1 MQARREPWVILAAA
15 FLGWMFAGV
24 EMSVMVAA
32 TRPAVQEFQAAGT
45 LAASDLPIEVVADR
59 WFSWYLIAFFL
70 GAASGG
76 ALFGALGDR
85 LGRVKAM
92 GSSIVCYAA
101 FTAFS
106 YRVAT
111 PEQLLVL
118 RFLACLG
125 VGGMWP
131 NGVSLTLEAWPK
143 VSRPMLA
150 GLIGCSANVGFLILG
165 WVMAYH
171 PVTRETWRWVLLF
184 GGIPVLLG
192 LAVLLFVPESK
203 AWLATRNPTPTQ
215 TVPAAF
221 PTGRATSPKAP
232 SSGSGQCHPQLGL
245 APPATSLG
253 TVFRPPYTSRTLLG
267 IALGTIPLLG
277 GWASG
282 QRLVP
287 WAGQVSEAA
296 AATDLKAATLIVQS
310 TGAVLGSLGGGWIAS
325 RLGPRSSYFLI
336 SLGSLALSLAIFGGT
351 RPGDPAFLPLT
362 FVLGVVGVSFFG
374 WLPYYLPGLFPTSI
388 RATGTGVTFNFGRL
402 VSALVVLVSAP
413 LSVVFA
419 GDIGRMG
426 LATSLVY
433 AFGLFLAWFVPNTS
447 ASDAEPTP
455 PPTSTAHTAAMG
467 SKKPGGAPGS
477 LQR

>member
-24 EMSVMVAA
+24 EMSIVVAA
-32 TRPAVQEFQAAGT
+32 TRPAIQEFQASGVLSVTGVSLDVA
-45 LAASDLPIEVVADR
+45 ADR
-59 WFSWYLIAFFL
+59 WFSWFLIAFFL

-85 LGRVKAM
+85 FGRVKAM
-92 GSSIVCYAA
+92 GASIVCYSA
-101 FTAFS
+101 FTAAS
-106 YRVAT
+106 YPVAT

-131 NGVSLTLEAWPK
+131 NGVSLTLEAWPR

-150 GLIGCSANVGFLILG
+150 GLIGCSANIGFLILG
-165 WVMAYH
+165 WIMAYH
-171 PVTRETWRWVLLF
+171 PVTRDTWRWVLLF
-184 GGIPVLLG
+184 GGVPLVLG
-192 LAVLLFVPESK
+192 VAVLFLVPESK
-203 AWLATRNPTPTQ
+203 AWLATRNSS
-215 TVPAAF
+215 PASPHAKS
-221 PTGRATSPKAP
+221 TTSPA
-232 SSGSGQCHPQLGL
+232 
-245 APPATSLG
+245 SLRM
-253 TVFRPPYTSRTLLG
+253 VFRPPYTSRTLLG

-310 TGAVLGSLGGGWIAS
+310 IGAVLGSLGGGWIAS
-325 RLGPRSSYFLI
+325 RLGPRPSYFLI
-336 SLGSLALSLAIFGGT
+336 SLGSLVLSLAIFGGT

-362 FVLGVVGVSFFG
+362 FVLGIIGVSFFG
-374 WLPYYLPGLFPTSI
+374 WLPYYLPSLFPTSL

-402 VSALVVLVSAP
+402 VSALAVLVSAP
-413 LSVVFA
+413 LSVVFG

-426 LATSLVY
+426 LATSMVY
-433 AFGLFLAWFVPNTS
+433 AFGLILAWFVPT
-447 ASDAEPTP
+447 ASDTDPATP
-455 PPTSTAHTAAMG
+455 SMSPAHAADMVVE
-467 SKKPGGAPGS
+467 KPRGAPRG

>member
-1 MQARREPWVILAAA
+1 MTPSAPTRREAWVILAAA

-24 EMSVMVAA
+24 EMSLVVAA
-32 TRPAVQEFQAAGT
+32 TRPAIQEFQSTGVLSATGVSLEIAA
-45 LAASDLPIEVVADR
+45 DH
-59 WFSWYLIAFFL
+59 WFSWLLIAFFL
-70 GAASGG
+70 GAAAGG
-76 ALFGALGDR
+76 ALFGGLGDR
-85 LGRVKAM
+85 FGRVKAM
-92 GSSIVCYAA
+92 GASIVCYSA
-101 FTAFS
+101 FTAIS

-131 NGVSLTLEAWPK
+131 NGVSLTLEAWPS

-150 GLIGCSANVGFLILG
+150 GLIGCSANIGFLILG
-165 WVMAYH
+165 AIMAYH
-171 PVTRETWRWVLLF
+171 PVTRDTWRWVLLF
-184 GGIPVLLG
+184 GGVPLLLG
-192 LAVLLFVPESK
+192 AAVLVLVPESK
-203 AWLATRNPTPTQ
+203 AWLAARHPIPVHS
-215 TVPAAF
+215 VPLPA
-221 PTGRATSPKAP
+221 PIGRATSPKAP
-232 SSGSGQCHPQLGL
+232 LSRSQ
-245 APPATSLG
+245 SLS
-253 TVFRPPYTSRTLLG
+253 TVFRHPYTSRTLLG

-296 AATDLKAATLIVQS
+296 AAADLKATTLIVQS
-310 TGAVLGSLGGGWIAS
+310 IGAVLGSLGGGWIAS
-325 RLGPRSSYFLI
+325 RLGPRRSYFLI
-336 SLGSLALSLAIFGGT
+336 SLGSLCLSLAIFGGT
-351 RPGDPAFLPLT
+351 RPGGLAFLPLT
-362 FVLGVVGVSFFG
+362 FLLGVVGVSFFG

-402 VSALVVLVSAP
+402 VSALAVLVSAP

-433 AFGLFLAWFVPNTS
+433 AAGLILAWLIPATS
-447 ASDAEPTP
+447 DVEPAPKPASALPSDGQAHPT
-455 PPTSTAHTAAMG
+455 AM
-467 SKKPGGAPGS
+467 SKEKPGGVPGG

>member
-1 MQARREPWVILAAA
+1 MPSNAPTRREAWVILAAA

-24 EMSVMVAA
+24 EMSLVVAA
-32 TRPAVQEFQAAGT
+32 TRPAIQEFQAAGVLSAT
-45 LAASDLPIEVVADR
+45 GVSLEVAADR
-59 WFSWYLIAFFL
+59 WFSWFLIAFFL

-85 LGRVKAM
+85 FGRVKAM
-92 GSSIVCYAA
+92 GASIVCYSA
-101 FTAFS
+101 FTAIS

-111 PEQLLVL
+111 PEQLLLL

-131 NGVSLTLEAWPK
+131 NGVSLTLEAWPS

-171 PVTRETWRWVLLF
+171 PVTRDTWRWVLLF
-184 GGIPVLLG
+184 GGVPLLLG
-192 LAVLLFVPESK
+192 LAVLLLVPESR
-203 AWLATRNPTPTQ
+203 AWLAARKQ
-215 TVPAAF
+215 DSSSS
-221 PTGRATSPKAP
+221 RDHAP
-232 SSGSGQCHPQLGL
+232 S
-245 APPATSLG
+245 APAPLSV
-253 TVFRPPYTSRTLLG
+253 VFRHPYTSRTFLG

-296 AATDLKAATLIVQS
+296 AAADLKAATLIVQS
-310 TGAVLGSLGGGWIAS
+310 IGAVLGSLGGGWIAS
-325 RLGPRSSYFLI
+325 RLGPRHSFFLI
-336 SLGSLALSLAIFGGT
+336 SLGSLGLSLAIFGGT
-351 RPGDPAFLPLT
+351 RPGEPAFLPLT
-362 FVLGVVGVSFFG
+362 FALGVVGVSFFG
-374 WLPYYLPGLFPTSI
+374 WLPYYLPGLFPTPI

-402 VSALVVLVSAP
+402 VSAFAILASAP

-433 AFGLFLAWFVPNTS
+433 AVGLWLAWFIPVTS
-447 ASDAEPTP
+447 AGEPALVPASPSDAHARA
-455 PPTSTAHTAAMG
+455 TAMAKEKHG
-467 SKKPGGAPGS
+467 RVPGG